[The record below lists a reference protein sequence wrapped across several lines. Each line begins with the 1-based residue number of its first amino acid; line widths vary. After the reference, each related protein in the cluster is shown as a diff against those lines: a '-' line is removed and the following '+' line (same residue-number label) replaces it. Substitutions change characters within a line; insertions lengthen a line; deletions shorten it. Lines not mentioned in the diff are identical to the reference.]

1 MGMSVEKRI
10 ENFNQ
15 LLSFVKSKEKK
26 KLAIA
31 SAEGEEI
38 VEAVKRATDEDI
50 IQVVLIGDAERIMD
64 HCQKLALDMNKVE
77 IINAKDPKLTS
88 QLAVEL
94 VKRKKA
100 DMLMKGKV
108 DTSTLLKAVLDK
120 EKGLRGARLLSHVAV
135 VEVENYHKLM
145 LVTDGGMNINPDVN
159 KKVDI
164 LKNAIEVA
172 RKLGIQKPKVSCL
185 AAVELVNP
193 EMQETVDAA
202 VLVKMAERGDISREA
217 GSFGK
222 DVTIDGPVAFDI
234 AVDSQSARM
243 KGIISPIAGDTDIFL
258 VPNITAGNIFVKAL
272 IYLAKAKVGG
282 IVVGGGAPI
291 VLLSRSDTAAMKLYS
306 MALGAALC

>member
-1 MGMSVEKRI
+1 MSEENRI
-10 ENFNQ
+10 ENFDQ

-26 KLAIA
+26 RLAIA

-38 VEAVKRATDEDI
+38 VEAVKRATDAGI
-50 IQVVLIGDAERIMD
+50 LQAVLIGNGEKITDL
-64 HCQKLALDMNKVE
+64 CQNLNFDLDKVE
-77 IINAKDPKLTS
+77 IVDTKDPKLAS

-108 DTSTLLKAVLDK
+108 DTSTLLKAILDK

-135 VEVENYHKLM
+135 VEVESYHKLM
-145 LVTDGGMNINPDVN
+145 LVTDGGININPDVN

-164 LKNAIEVA
+164 LKNAVEVA
-172 RKLGIQKPKVSCL
+172 KKLGIEKPKVSCL
-185 AAVELVNP
+185 AAVESVNP

-202 VLVKMAERGDISREA
+202 VLVKMAERGDIE
-217 GSFGK
+217 
-222 DVTIDGPVAFDI
+222 DVIIDGPVAFDI
-234 AVDSQSARM
+234 AVDSQSAQM

-258 VPNITAGNIFVKAL
+258 VPNIASGNILVKAL

-291 VLLSRSDTAAMKLYS
+291 ILLSRSDTAAMKLYS
-306 MALGAALC
+306 MALGAAIC

>member
-1 MGMSVEKRI
+1 MSEENRI
-10 ENFNQ
+10 ENFDQ

-38 VEAVKRATDEDI
+38 VEAVKRATDAGI
-50 IQVVLIGDAERIMD
+50 LQAVLIGNGEKITDL
-64 HCQKLALDMNKVE
+64 CQNLNFDLDKVE
-77 IINAKDPKLTS
+77 IVDTKDPKLAS

-108 DTSTLLKAVLDK
+108 DTSTLLKAILDK

-135 VEVENYHKLM
+135 VEVESYHKLM
-145 LVTDGGMNINPDVN
+145 LVTDGGININPDVN

-164 LKNAIEVA
+164 LKNAVEVA
-172 RKLGIQKPKVSCL
+172 KKMGIEKPKVSCL
-185 AAVELVNP
+185 AAVESVNP

-202 VLVKMAERGDISREA
+202 VLVKMAERGDIE
-217 GSFGK
+217 
-222 DVTIDGPVAFDI
+222 DVIIDGPVAFDI
-234 AVDSQSARM
+234 AVDSQSAQM

-258 VPNITAGNIFVKAL
+258 VPNIACGNIFVKAL

-291 VLLSRSDTAAMKLYS
+291 ILLSRSDTAAMKLYS
-306 MALGAALC
+306 MALGAAIC

>member
-1 MGMSVEKRI
+1 MATSEEKRI
-10 ENFNQ
+10 ENFDQ
-15 LLSFVKSKEKK
+15 LLSLVKSKEKK

-38 VEAVKRATDEDI
+38 VEAAKRATDEGI
-50 IQVVLIGDAERIMD
+50 IQSVLIGDGARITEL
-64 HCQKLALDMNKVE
+64 CQKLNFELDKVE
-77 IINAKDPKLTS
+77 IIDAKDPNLTS

-94 VKRKKA
+94 VKRQKA

-108 DTSTLLKAVLDK
+108 GTSTLLKAVLDK
-120 EKGLRGARLLSHVAV
+120 ETGLRSERLLSHVAV

-164 LKNAIEVA
+164 LKNAVEVA
-172 RKLGIQKPKVSCL
+172 KKLGIQKPKVSCL
-185 AAVELVNP
+185 TAVELVNP
-193 EMQETVDAA
+193 EMQETLDAA
-202 VLVKMAERGDISREA
+202 VLVKMAERGDI
-217 GSFGK
+217 K
-222 DVTIDGPVAFDI
+222 DVVIDGPIAFDI
-234 AVDSQSARM
+234 AIDSQAGRM
-243 KGIISPIAGDTDIFL
+243 KGIVSPVAGDTDIFL
-258 VPNITAGNIFVKAL
+258 VPNISAGNIFVKAL

-306 MALGAALC
+306 MALGAAVC